1 MTSITWAGPRCVQ
14 ELATILKPQN
24 RIQGHCEMI
33 LLLLTGCGGDINP
46 ADLCKVVHSLHWA
59 RVQAAGQGA
68 DPNHGA
74 CSTAALQQQTAANQ
88 HPQHTSHS
96 CSVRLQ
102 IPGHILVLVKESVSR
117 HIDCDA
123 GCKGTHFILVS

>member
-1 MTSITWAGPRCVQ
+1 MKALVGAFRRILCDCTTS
-14 ELATILKPQN
+14 TIN
-24 RIQGHCEMI
+24 RFAA
-33 LLLLTGCGGDINP
+33 LLLTGCGGDINP

-102 IPGHILVLVKESVSR
+102 IPGHILVLVKESVLEAETGR
-117 HIDCDA
+117 GFYDTCTPRV
-123 GCKGTHFILVS
+123 CVYL